1 MADGKIQLCAFW
13 SVARTLAWGAK
24 FVSFQLTTYSLVDAA
39 MPTMLKELLK
49 SLVVADL
56 KDLVR
61 YVPGAQT
68 DGRKDELIE
77 RIASAMLGAEL
88 QSVWK
93 SLDAMQAAAVAEA
106 VHHPQGEFSAQR
118 FRAKYQSDPAFEV
131 SSAKSS
137 HYSSKKKTA
146 LVLFIHYSIIERRY
160 FVPADLRASLL
171 LFVPKPA
178 AVQLDSSESSPTDE
192 GLTERQTEREALQ
205 EVVVMLRT
213 IEQTRISVGEKTA
226 LPSSSTLNRLTDKLV
241 GGDFY
246 PLVEKVDKWEQTIGP
261 IKAFA
266 WPMLLQAGGLA
277 QRTGTRLTLSPTG
290 VKALSTPPAD
300 LLRALWR
307 KWLKTTLLDE
317 FSRVDAIKGQSSTG
331 RVMSAV
337 APRRAAIEDALQE
350 CPVGRWVLLS
360 DFSRFMR
367 AADHVFVVTHDPW
380 KLYLC
385 DRQYGSLGYEGSH
398 GWNILQDRYM
408 AAVLFEY
415 AATLGIVDVSYF
427 DPTEGHDD
435 FRSMWGADELRFL
448 SRYDGLNSFRI
459 TALGAYI
466 LGRKATYQPA
476 SQPSNVAISV
486 MPSLQVKLVRG
497 TLTAQ
502 DSLLLELWAEPVQT
516 DIWHLDRPKAVAAI
530 ENGHD
535 IEVLRQFLENND
547 DLPLPELVESF
558 LQRCARDGQALKT
571 GASAVLIECRDSET
585 ADNVARHK
593 ETSSLCL
600 RAGPKT
606 LVVRNEHLGRFR
618 ERVHVLGLGLVS

>member
-1 MADGKIQLCAFW
+1 
-13 SVARTLAWGAK
+13 
-24 FVSFQLTTYSLVDAA
+24 
-39 MPTMLKELLK
+39 MPITLKESLQ

-56 KDLVR
+56 KDLIH
-61 YVPGAQT
+61 YVPEAEAV
-68 DGRKDELIE
+68 GRKDELIE
-77 RIASAMLGAEL
+77 RISDAMKGAKL
-88 QSVWK
+88 QSIWLK
-93 SLDAMQAAAVAEA
+93 LDTLQAAAVAEA
-106 VHHPQGEFSAQR
+106 VHHPQGEFSSQR
-118 FRAKYQSDPAFEV
+118 FRAKYQGDPSFEV
-131 SSAKSS
+131 AGAHSSR
-137 HYSSKKKTA
+137 YSSNKKSA
-146 LVLFIHYSIIERRY
+146 LTLFIHYAFNERLY

-171 LFVPKPA
+171 AFVPKPSN
-178 AVQLDSSESSPTDE
+178 VRLDSSETPPT
-192 GLTERQTEREALQ
+192 GAGVTERLTEREALQ

-213 IEQTRISVGEKTA
+213 IEQARITVSEKTA
-226 LPSSSTLNRLTDKLV
+226 LPSSSTLKLLADKIV

-246 PLVEKVDKWEQTIGP
+246 PVAEKIDKRDQTIGP

-266 WPMLLQAGGLA
+266 WPMLLQASGFAL
-277 QRTGTRLTLSPTG
+277 RTGTRLALSPTG
-290 VKALSTPPAD
+290 VKALSAPPAD
-300 LLRALWR
+300 VLRTLWR

-317 FSRVDAIKGQSSTG
+317 LSRVDAIKGQSGTG

-337 APRRAAIEDALQE
+337 PPRRAAIEEALQE
-350 CPVGRWVLLS
+350 CPIGRWVLLD

-385 DRQYGSLGYEGSH
+385 ERQYGSLGYEGSH

-435 FRSMWGADELRFL
+435 FRDMWGADELRFL

-459 TALGAYI
+459 SALGAYI
-466 LGRKATYQPA
+466 LGREATYQPVA
-476 SQPSNVAISV
+476 QPSNVAISV

-497 TLTAQ
+497 TLSAQ
-502 DSLLLELWAEPVQT
+502 DSLLLELWAEPIQE
-516 DIWHLDRPKAVAAI
+516 DIWHLDRQKAVTAI
-530 ENGHD
+530 EKDHD
-535 IEVLRQFLENND
+535 IELLRQFLENND

-558 LQRCARDGQALKT
+558 LLRCARDGHALKT

-585 ADNVARHK
+585 ADNVATHK

-606 LVVRNEHLGRFR
+606 LVVRNEHVGKFR

>member
-1 MADGKIQLCAFW
+1 
-13 SVARTLAWGAK
+13 
-24 FVSFQLTTYSLVDAA
+24 
-39 MPTMLKELLK
+39 MPITLKEALQ

-56 KDLVR
+56 KDLIR
-61 YVPGAQT
+61 YVPEAEAV
-68 DGRKDELIE
+68 GRKDELIE
-77 RIASAMLGAEL
+77 RISDAMKGAKL
-88 QSVWK
+88 QSIWLK
-93 SLDAMQAAAVAEA
+93 LDTLQAAAVAEA
-106 VHHPQGEFSAQR
+106 VHHPQGEFSSQR
-118 FRAKYQSDPAFEV
+118 FRAKYQGDPSFEAAGAQ
-131 SSAKSS
+131 SSR
-137 HYSSKKKTA
+137 YSSNKKSA
-146 LVLFIHYSIIERRY
+146 LALFIHYAFNERLY

-171 LFVPKPA
+171 AFVPKPSN
-178 AVQLDSSESSPTDE
+178 VRLDSSETPPTGA
-192 GLTERQTEREALQ
+192 GLTERLTEREALQ

-213 IEQTRISVGEKTA
+213 IEQARITVSEKTA
-226 LPSSSTLNRLTDKLV
+226 LPSSSTLKLLAERLV

-246 PLVEKVDKWEQTIGP
+246 PVAEKIDKWDQTIGP

-266 WPMLLQAGGLA
+266 WPMLLQASGFSL
-277 QRTGTRLTLSPTG
+277 RTGTRLALSPTG
-290 VKALSTPPAD
+290 VKALSAPPAD
-300 LLRALWR
+300 VLRTLWR

-337 APRRAAIEDALQE
+337 PPRRAAIEEALQE
-350 CPVGRWVLLS
+350 CPIGRWVLLD

-385 DRQYGSLGYEGSH
+385 ERQYGSLGYEGSH
-398 GWNILQDRYM
+398 GWNIFQDRYM

-415 AATLGIVDVSYF
+415 AATLGIVDVAYF

-435 FRSMWGADELRFL
+435 FRDMWGADELRFL

-459 TALGAYI
+459 SALGAYI
-466 LGRKATYQPA
+466 LGREATYQPVA
-476 SQPSNVAISV
+476 QPSNVAISV

-497 TLTAQ
+497 ILSAQ
-502 DSLLLELWAEPVQT
+502 DSLLLELWAEPIQE
-516 DIWHLDRPKAVAAI
+516 DIWHLDRQKAVAAI
-530 ENGHD
+530 EKGHD
-535 IEVLRQFLENND
+535 IELLRQFLENND

-558 LQRCARDGQALKT
+558 LLRCARDGHALKT

-585 ADNVARHK
+585 ADNVVTHK

-606 LVVRNEHLGRFR
+606 LVVRNEHVGKFR

>member
-1 MADGKIQLCAFW
+1 MH
-13 SVARTLAWGAK
+13 
-24 FVSFQLTTYSLVDAA
+24 
-39 MPTMLKELLK
+39 TMLKESLQK
-49 SLVVADL
+49 LVVADL

-61 YVPGAQT
+61 YLPGAQV

-77 RIASAMLGAEL
+77 RIASAMLGVEL

-131 SSAKSS
+131 PGPKAS
-137 HYSSKKKTA
+137 HYSSKKKSA
-146 LVLFIHYSIIERRY
+146 LVLFIHYSINDRRY

-178 AVQLDSSESSPTDE
+178 ALRLGSSESPPPDE

-213 IEQTRISVGEKTA
+213 MEQMRISVGEKTA
-226 LPSSSTLNRLTDKLV
+226 LPSSSTLKTLTDKLV

-246 PLVEKVDKWEQTIGP
+246 PLAETVDKWEQAIGP

-266 WPMLLQAGGLA
+266 WPMLLQAAGLA
-277 QRTGTRLTLSPTG
+277 HRTGTRLALSPTG

-300 LLRALWR
+300 VLRTLWR

-350 CPVGRWVLLS
+350 CPVGKWVLLS

-385 DRQYGSLGYEGSH
+385 ERQYGSLGYEGSH

-427 DPTEGHDD
+427 DPTEGDDD
-435 FRSMWGADELRFL
+435 FRGMWGADELRFL
-448 SRYDGLNSFRI
+448 SRYDGLNSSESRRWGLTYWGEKPPTNQCPNPAMWPFRCCQ
-459 TALGAYI
+459 AC
-466 LGRKATYQPA
+466 R
-476 SQPSNVAISV
+476 SN
-486 MPSLQVKLVRG
+486 
-497 TLTAQ
+497 
-502 DSLLLELWAEPVQT
+502 
-516 DIWHLDRPKAVAAI
+516 
-530 ENGHD
+530 
-535 IEVLRQFLENND
+535 
-547 DLPLPELVESF
+547 
-558 LQRCARDGQALKT
+558 
-571 GASAVLIECRDSET
+571 
-585 ADNVARHK
+585 
-593 ETSSLCL
+593 
-600 RAGPKT
+600 
-606 LVVRNEHLGRFR
+606 
-618 ERVHVLGLGLVS
+618 